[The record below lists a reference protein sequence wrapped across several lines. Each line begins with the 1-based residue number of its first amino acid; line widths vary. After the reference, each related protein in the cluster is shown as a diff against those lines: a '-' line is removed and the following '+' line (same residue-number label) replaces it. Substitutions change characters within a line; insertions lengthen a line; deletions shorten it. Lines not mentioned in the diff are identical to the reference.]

1 MLLRLVFECMRQ
13 SQRTAGDR
21 ASWTPGRKRAAPVS
35 WRQMLVYL
43 QLIVFI
49 LKHFGFSPHPVIVL
63 LIAMVN
69 MGGTLRACVCW
80 MCDIYMGTGLTAV

>member
-13 SQRTAGDR
+13 SQRTGGDR

-35 WRQMLVYL
+35 WRQMLAYL

-49 LKHFGFSPHPVIVL
+49 LKQFGFSPHPVIVL
-63 LIAMVN
+63 LVAVVVN
-69 MGGTLRACVCW
+69 MGGHCVYASAGCVVLTW
-80 MCDIYMGTGLTAV
+80 GLG